1 MRSFFD
7 TNVLVYM
14 FDEGERGKQRRAM
27 QLFEDAIDQGRALLS
42 TQVLQEFFVVVTR
55 RLSPPMPHELAGRV
69 IRAFAA
75 LPIIRV
81 DPDIIVNAI
90 ELTRRYRFSFWDGLI
105 IEAALRGGAKTLY
118 TEDLQHGQVIETL
131 QVENPF
137 LS

>member
-14 FDEGERGKQRRAM
+14 FDQGERGKQRRAM
-27 QLFEDAIDQGRALLS
+27 QLFEDAIGQGRALLS

-55 RLSPPMPHELAGRV
+55 RLSPPMPYELAGRV
-69 IRAFAA
+69 IRAFTA
-75 LPIIRV
+75 LPIVQV

>member
-55 RLSPPMPHELAGRV
+55 RLSPPMPYELAGRV
-69 IRAFAA
+69 IRAFTA
-75 LPIIRV
+75 LPIVQV

>member
-1 MRSFFD
+1 MS
-7 TNVLVYM
+7 Y
-14 FDEGERGKQRRAM
+14 
-27 QLFEDAIDQGRALLS
+27 
-42 TQVLQEFFVVVTR
+42 
-55 RLSPPMPHELAGRV
+55 ELAGRV
-69 IRAFAA
+69 IRAFTA
-75 LPIIRV
+75 LPIVRV
-81 DPDIIVNAI
+81 DPDVIGNAI

>member
-14 FDEGERGKQRRAM
+14 FDEGKRGKQRAM
-27 QLFEDAIDQGRALLS
+27 QLFEDAIDQRQALLS

-55 RLSPPMPHELAGRV
+55 RLSPPMPHELAARV

-75 LPIIRV
+75 LQIIRV

-105 IEAALRGGAKTLY
+105 IEAALRGGAETLY
-118 TEDLQHGQVIETL
+118 TEDLQPGQVIETL